1 MAAITLWKPK
11 RMQIQVTGKNLDIGQ
26 SLRTQIEEKVSAH
39 VNKYY
44 DRAISV
50 HVTVEKQKSSFD
62 AECVLHLATGLT
74 LNSTGTGGDAYSS
87 FDMCLEHLEKR
98 LRRYKRRLKNHHRER
113 QNPIP
118 RADVASYVIASEK
131 TEVEEEEADELSP
144 VIIAETSHEIA
155 QLSVGEA
162 VMKLDLSD
170 SHFVLFKKDESGQ
183 VNIVYRRND
192 GNVGWIDP
200 GNTPKS

>member
-1 MAAITLWKPK
+1 
-11 RMQIQVTGKNLDIGQ
+11 MQIQVTGKNLDIGQ

-50 HVTVEKQKSSFD
+50 HVTVEKQKSSFE

-74 LNSTGTGGDAYSS
+74 LNSTGTAGDAYSS

-118 RADVASYVIASEK
+118 RADVASYVIASE
-131 TEVEEEEADELSP
+131 EVEVEDEAEELSP

-170 SHFVLFKKDESGQ
+170 VPFVLFKRDEGGQ

-192 GNVGWIDP
+192 GHVGWIDP
-200 GNTPKS
+200 DNAPKS